1 MTENLFVGLMSGTS
15 VDSIDA
21 VLIKCDQETGESRL
35 LQNHSAA
42 IDSTTRDQILSLC
55 QDGTA
60 EIERMGELDRHLGYL
75 FADACLQLLSASQ
88 IEAGRITAIGSHGQ
102 TIRHRPPTQSRTPNL
117 AFTCQIGDPNTIAE
131 VTGITTVAD
140 FRRRD
145 IAAGGQ
151 AAPLVPRFHQA
162 AFTAVDCNRAIV
174 NIGGMANVTVLKGGS
189 LIAGYDTGPGNV
201 LLDEW
206 VQRHLGSRYDDGGNW
221 ATTGTADKRLLE
233 TFLTHPYFQLPPPK
247 STGRET
253 FNLNWLDQQLANCTP
268 PPTPQDVQAT
278 LLELTA
284 RSICQSLRSLAT
296 KPQELYVCGGG
307 AHNKKLMQTISTL
320 LAPIPVNSTAALG
333 IAPDWVEA
341 SAFAWLAS
349 QTLQVRTGNSPV
361 VTGAQRERILG
372 GIYCA
377 G

>member
-1 MTENLFVGLMSGTS
+1 MKEELYIGLMSGTS

-21 VLIKCDQETGESRL
+21 VLIDCDQRNGKSRL
-35 LQNHSAA
+35 LHHHSAG
-42 IDSTTRDQILSLC
+42 IDGDTRDQILGLC
-55 QDGTA
+55 QNGST
-60 EIERMGELDRHLGYL
+60 EIERMGELDRKLGHL
-75 FADACLQLLSASQ
+75 FADACIKLLDSANTNAS
-88 IEAGRITAIGSHGQ
+88 RITAIGSHGQ
-102 TIRHRPPTQSRTPNL
+102 TIRHRPPTQSRTPET

-174 NIGGMANVTVLKGGS
+174 NIGGMANVTVLEGMR
-189 LIAGYDTGPGNV
+189 LVAGYDTGPGNV
-201 LLDEW
+201 LLDGW
-206 VQRHLGSRYDDGGNW
+206 NHRHQGERYDNKGSW
-221 ATTGTADKRLLE
+221 AATGAVHNKLLE
-233 TFLTHPYFQLPPPK
+233 LCLQHPYFQLPPPK

-253 FNLNWLDQQLANCTP
+253 FNLPWLEQQLEKCASLP
-268 PPTPQDVQAT
+268 PQDVQAT
-278 LLELTA
+278 LLELSA
-284 RSICQSLRSLAT
+284 RSICQSLNRLKTQAR
-296 KPQELYVCGGG
+296 ELYVCGGG
-307 AHNKKLMQTISTL
+307 AHNMRLMQRIATL
-320 LAPIPVNSTAALG
+320 MAPIPVNTTAALG

-349 QTLQVRTGNSPV
+349 QTLNRKTGNSPL
-361 VTGAQRERILG
+361 VTGAHQERILG
-372 GIYCA
+372 GIYYA